1 MIHADPKRLSKA
13 DHLLTVGK
21 AHINEKG
28 PQRRGPPASF
38 SRRTLSAAETFIL
51 WRYKGPCNTDDAEV
65 YLDAVL
71 PLAIQVQNE
80 AGWEDWARLKTLELL
95 PKLKEMDEDLWADHV
110 REASKRKG
118 VSVDKIAK
126 LLHIREAELDAC
138 FQTKRHRCGLV
149 SIDRPKRVRTKERK
163 EYQAAWKRVR
173 RQCKPRADYQAK
185 S

>member
-1 MIHADPKRLSKA
+1 MIHVDPKRLSKA

-38 SRRTLSAAETFIL
+38 SRRTLSAAGTFIL
-51 WRYKGPCNTDDAEV
+51 WRNKGPCNTDDAEL

-80 AGWEDWARLKTLELL
+80 TGWEDWARLKMPELLL
-95 PKLKEMDEDLWADHV
+95 PKLKEMDEDFWATHV

-118 VSVDKIAK
+118 VGVDKIAK
-126 LLHIREAELDAC
+126 LLHI
-138 FQTKRHRCGLV
+138 
-149 SIDRPKRVRTKERK
+149 
-163 EYQAAWKRVR
+163 
-173 RQCKPRADYQAK
+173 
-185 S
+185 